1 MNLLVKNVSV
11 IESADRAPFPASI
24 LVKDGRIA
32 EIGPSLT
39 APAGCDVV
47 NGGGGYA
54 VAGLVDAHVHI
65 QSTRIEGGASA
76 SWHAEE
82 HAGLV
87 GLRSAWKLMG
97 FARLGITSVRNCGS
111 YQHLDLAVREA
122 ERLGLLDISR
132 VFAAGQVLTV
142 PGGHL
147 HKTGRPVKD
156 ADDFRQA
163 VRDEVAAG
171 VDFIKVAVSEG
182 MTRPGAAFTVEELRP
197 AVDEAHRLG
206 KKVAAHAETSE
217 SMEVAIRAGVD
228 SVEHGSWLNRDT
240 AKMMADAATF
250 FVPTFA
256 RLQNRYDVNSG
267 WAFPEATRTAAK
279 KAYPA
284 FVDAVP
290 YALELGVPIS
300 LGTDGY
306 GTVLD
311 EIDALAGIGVSAPR
325 LVSAGTQRAS
335 ELLDQEANLGTI
347 EVGKMADLV
356 ILRQNPLGATDAW
369 KSPRHVIKAGRPIP
383 LDDGVAAR
391 VQEWLWGF
399 LPGWQRN

>member
-1 MNLLVKNVSV
+1 
-11 IESADRAPFPASI
+11 
-24 LVKDGRIA
+24 
-32 EIGPSLT
+32 
-39 APAGCDVV
+39 
-47 NGGGGYA
+47 
-54 VAGLVDAHVHI
+54 
-65 QSTRIEGGASA
+65 
-76 SWHAEE
+76 
-82 HAGLV
+82 
-87 GLRSAWKLMG
+87 
-97 FARLGITSVRNCGS
+97 
-111 YQHLDLAVREA
+111 
-122 ERLGLLDISR
+122 
-132 VFAAGQVLTV
+132 
-142 PGGHL
+142 
-147 HKTGRPVKD
+147 
-156 ADDFRQA
+156 
-163 VRDEVAAG
+163 